1 MKKVI
6 AILMSVLMLA
16 SLTGCRVSSKTPVER
31 GEEVIA
37 LMSEMTESESLLD
50 SLSGSQEIKEKVLQI
65 GTKEPELPD
74 AVYEV
79 KLSKENLPLQAE
91 LEGISDSLKQNLMA
105 RSYAAVAPQLN
116 AMEGVEYLAASTMC
130 TVSISF
136 KTGNIAENLLYIYFY
151 RDGAPVMV
159 SFSANADGIVTAT
172 GMYLLKDEKEDK
184 SDALERWGEFLSC
197 EFELVAG
204 S

>member
-6 AILMSVLMLA
+6 AIRMSVLRMA
-16 SLTGCRVSSKTPVER
+16 SMTGCRVSTKTPVER

-37 LMSEMTESESLLD
+37 LMSEMTENENVLE

-65 GTKEPELPD
+65 GTKEPEYPD

-79 KLSKENLPLQAE
+79 KLSKENLPLTADF
-91 LEGISDSLKQNLMA
+91 EGISDSLKQNLIA
-105 RSYAAVAPQLN
+105 RSYAAVGPQLN
-116 AMEGVEYLAASTMC
+116 ALEGVEFLAASSMC
-130 TVSISF
+130 TASISF
-136 KTGNIAENLLYIYFY
+136 KTGSIAENLLYIYFY

-172 GMYLLKDEKEDK
+172 GTYLFKDEEEDK
-184 SDALERWGEFLSC
+184 FDALERWGEFLSC